1 MSNSSKDMTKWEVA
15 SLALKP
21 SQEAANEGGV
31 RRDGRRAPHPR
42 GAFIKG
48 PLQVRWLLQARP
60 LGVTALSVGLCL
72 WYLRGLRGT
81 ESVVLSNI
89 TMREWSVSPDAKA
102 RALRALE
109 KAGLVTIER
118 RGKRSPLVTIL
129 TLQEATRKAE
139 VDPGRSPDGP
149 CR

>member
-1 MSNSSKDMTKWEVA
+1 MSNSSKDLSKWEAV
-15 SLALKP
+15 SLALQP
-21 SQEAANEGGV
+21 SREAVDTSGA

-48 PLQVRWLLQARP
+48 PLQVQWLLQARL

-72 WYLRGLRGT
+72 WYLRGLRASD
-81 ESVVLSNI
+81 SVILSNI

-129 TLQEATRKAE
+129 TLQEAEKKVGAA
-139 VDPGRSPDGP
+139 PGGRLDGP
-149 CR
+149 R

>member
-1 MSNSSKDMTKWEVA
+1 MSNGSNDLSKWEAA
-15 SLALKP
+15 SLALQP
-21 SQEAANEGGV
+21 SREAVDSSGA

-48 PLQVRWLLQARP
+48 PLQVQWLLQARL

-81 ESVVLSNI
+81 DSVVLSNI
-89 TMREWSVSPDAKA
+89 TVREWGVSPDAKA

-129 TLQEATRKAE
+129 TLQEAAKKVGA
-139 VDPGRSPDGP
+139 DPRGPLDGP
-149 CR
+149 R